1 MMIKKP
7 YQVPDK
13 IGIGRVFYL
22 CSVRVDFKKLVFLI
36 DKLYAY
42 VYNVLVQ

>member
-13 IGIGRVFYL
+13 IGIGRVFYVIENF
-22 CSVRVDFKKLVFLI
+22 VRIIKENHKI
-36 DKLYAY
+36 SGI
-42 VYNVLVQ
+42 NVIFPGL